1 MNYIQDTELILSKEK
16 KIYHLNID
24 ENQIANDIILVGD
37 QDRVHQI
44 SKNFETKCIEAF
56 LVKVG
61 DYSGGSMGWDI
72 SYGIYGLYNINGL
85 GKSVLPLKY
94 FSSKNEALNFFD

>member
-37 QDRVHQI
+37 QSIV
-44 SKNFETKCIEAF
+44 N
-56 LVKVG
+56 
-61 DYSGGSMGWDI
+61 
-72 SYGIYGLYNINGL
+72 
-85 GKSVLPLKY
+85 
-94 FSSKNEALNFFD
+94 